1 MTKQN
6 AVNSLKE
13 SIRRV
18 EIRQAE
24 EGKILKNQFRITYE
38 SLKPVNLIKS
48 SMKEI
53 ASSVEIKNSV
63 FETIASIVTGYLSQK
78 LIVNSKSNVF
88 MKILGIV
95 MQFGITNLISKNSE
109 DVRFFLSNLVE
120 RFINPSLE
128 EEIPETEV

>member
-120 RFINPSLE
+120 RFINPSSE

>member
-95 MQFGITNLISKNSE
+95 MQFGVTNLISKNSE